1 MHLYHEHGNLNSKI
15 QNKIN
20 HYKIFKE
27 LPFLPEERE
36 TTTILLG
43 GFTMK
48 HDLLVRAAIEGLGYK
63 VQHLP
68 TPQIQAYHTGRE
80 FCNNGMCNPA
90 YFTIGN
96 LIQFLFQLTQK
107 GLSKQE
113 ILKDYVFLTVGACG
127 PCRFGMYEN
136 EYRLALRNAGFEGF
150 RVLVFQQISGF
161 KQTDENSG
169 LVMNEEFFLGIIK
182 AILIADLLNDF
193 YYKVKPYEILQGE
206 TDSILDKLIKDIY
219 KDLKSEQG
227 LLKNLLKIYKIQDNK
242 LYFLILR
249 ELLVNKYRRTLS
261 FATSEL
267 KKIKVDNLREMPIV
281 KITGEFWAQTTE
293 GDGNFK
299 IFKYLLNEGAEIII
313 EPITNWLLYLLFDA
327 NQYLTDRRKI
337 INDNFS
343 KKVSYYKNRLLI
355 KFGERLINYTYNKF
369 RKYLLNIPEKLSD
382 QYLLASLADAYYNSH
397 AKGGE
402 GHLEVAK
409 SIYYTKNY
417 LAHMILSVKPFGC
430 LPSTQ
435 SDGVQA
441 LVTAKYPEMIFLP
454 IETSAEGEINA
465 YSRLQM
471 ALSEAKQKCNLEIE
485 YAYEKT
491 KLTKEKIQNFLYKN
505 PEFMQA
511 GFKVKKHPGII
522 SRAAN
527 FIYQMSNII
536 KE

>member
-1 MHLYHEHGNLNSKI
+1 MHLYHENISSQLRT
-15 QNKIN
+15 KIN

-36 TTTILLG
+36 STTILLG

-63 VQHLP
+63 VEHLP

-96 LIQFLFQLTQK
+96 LIQFLFHLVQK
-107 GLSKQE
+107 GMTKEE
-113 ILKDYVFLTVGACG
+113 ILKKYVFLTVGACG

-136 EYRLALRNAGFEGF
+136 EYRLALRNAGFDGF
-150 RVLVFQQISGF
+150 RVLVFQQVSGF

-193 YYKVKPYEILQGE
+193 FYKVKPYEINQGE
-206 TDSILDKLIKDIY
+206 TDLVLNKLVKNIY
-219 KDLKSEQG
+219 NDLKNEQKILNS
-227 LLKNLLKIYKIQDNK
+227 LLKKIKLNDYK
-242 LYFLILR
+242 LYFLIIR
-249 ELLVNKYRRTLS
+249 ELLVNKYRRSLS
-261 FATSEL
+261 IARNEM
-267 KKIKVDNLREMPIV
+267 KKIQVDNLREVPIV

-299 IFKYLLNEGAEIII
+299 IFKYLLNEGCEVII
-313 EPITNWLLYLLFDA
+313 EPIMNWLLYLLFDA

-337 INDNFS
+337 TYKNFP
-343 KKVSYYKNRLLI
+343 KKVSYYKNKILI
-355 KFGERLINYTYNKF
+355 KIAEDLINKEYNKF
-369 RKYLLNIPEKLSD
+369 RKYFLDIPEKLSN
-382 QYLLASLADAYYNSH
+382 QYILAEIANPYYNNH

-409 SIYYTKNY
+409 SIYYTKNF

-435 SDGVQA
+435 SDGVHA

-465 YSRLQM
+465 YSRVQM
-471 ALSEAKQKCNLEIE
+471 ALSEAKQKCKTEIE
-485 YAYEKT
+485 YAYERTSLK
-491 KLTKEKIQNFLYKN
+491 KEKIKEFLFKH
-505 PEFMQA
+505 PEYMQA
-511 GFKVKKHPGII
+511 GFKIKRLPGVI
-522 SRAAN
+522 SRTAN
-527 FIYQMSNII
+527 FIYYIKGII
-536 KE
+536 NK

>member
-1 MHLYHEHGNLNSKI
+1 MHLYHENINLRSDNVIK
-15 QNKIN
+15 

-36 TTTILLG
+36 NTTILLG
-43 GFTMK
+43 GFTAK

-68 TPQIQAYHTGRE
+68 TPQIQSYHIGRE
-80 FCNNGMCNPA
+80 YCNNGMCNPA

-96 LIQFLFQLTQK
+96 LIKFLLDLLHK
-107 GLSKQE
+107 GMSKEE
-113 ILKDYVFLTVGACG
+113 ILRKYVFLTVGACG

-136 EYRLALRNAGFEGF
+136 EYRLALRNAGFNGF
-150 RVLVFQQISGF
+150 RVLVFQQVSGF
-161 KQTDENSG
+161 KQSDENSG

-182 AILIADLLNDF
+182 AILFGDLLNDC
-193 YYKVKPYEILQGE
+193 YYKIKPYEVVPG
-206 TDSILDKLIKDIY
+206 SIDLVIDDVLNRIY
-219 KDLKSEQG
+219 KDLKDDQKF
-227 LLKNLLKIYKIQDNK
+227 LKNLLMKLGLHNSK

-249 ELLVNKYRRTLS
+249 ELLRNKYRES
-261 FATSEL
+261 L
-267 KKIKVDNLREMPIV
+267 KIARYRLKEVQVDNLREVPIV

-299 IFKYLLNEGAEIII
+299 IFQYLQNEGAEVII
-313 EPITNWLLYLLFDA
+313 EPIMNWLLYLLFDA
-327 NQYLTDRRKI
+327 NQHISERKKI
-337 INDNFS
+337 
-343 KKVSYYKNRLLI
+343 KVKNLSSFFDYFKNKVQI
-355 KFGERLINYTYNKF
+355 KTSENLINQEYNKF
-369 RKYLLNIPEKLSD
+369 RKYFFNIPEKLSNQYVLADLAD
-382 QYLLASLADAYYNSH
+382 QYYKTL

-409 SIYYTKNY
+409 SIYYTTNH

-435 SDGVQA
+435 SDGVHA

-465 YSRLQM
+465 YSRVQM
-471 ALSEAKQKCNLEIE
+471 ALSEAKEKCSNEVE
-485 YAYEKT
+485 TAYNKT
-491 KLTKEKIQNFLYKN
+491 GMNKKKLYKILDQN
-505 PEFMQA
+505 PTYKSVSYRIPRRN
-511 GFKVKKHPGII
+511 GVI

-527 FIYQMSNII
+527 FIYHLNE
-536 KE
+536 KHNK